1 MTSVHDRTHVW
12 TAATS
17 SMVNVDPSG
26 FRLDLGFLVLLT
38 TMLNF
43 CLLATLLR
51 RHAFLLHPDPLD
63 IAFLLADDLPT

>member
-1 MTSVHDRTHVW
+1 
-12 TAATS
+12 
-17 SMVNVDPSG
+17 MVNVDPSG